1 MPIVGRLSLTPSPAF
16 LAVASDLSD
25 PASVTE
31 RGMDDQS
38 VGSID
43 DTISIAKLSRVR
55 KWPDLGPNNLM
66 ASFSCFYELQCTG
79 NTWNVYG
86 ALSFQAQYR
95 FTALMQ
101 RISNCGK
108 IKNSV
113 LTLTTGC
120 FAIWYS
126 GICRILLWGS
136 ARPWPDGPSGG

>member
-55 KWPDLGPNNLM
+55 K
-66 ASFSCFYELQCTG
+66 
-79 NTWNVYG
+79 
-86 ALSFQAQYR
+86 
-95 FTALMQ
+95 
-101 RISNCGK
+101 
-108 IKNSV
+108 
-113 LTLTTGC
+113 
-120 FAIWYS
+120 
-126 GICRILLWGS
+126 
-136 ARPWPDGPSGG
+136 